1 MRSTFLQLISILFLS
16 LVLGAL
22 RPHFPK
28 GIAWTGKWPT
38 AATSA
43 EEAYKMMA
51 KPDDPAFASL
61 SDAIDAHDNKT
72 ATFIDARSS
81 DEFKA
86 GHIPRS
92 RSLPYYEMETH
103 QSALDGLKPESPLI
117 LYCEGIGCELSFF
130 LGREL
135 QGMGYTDLKIF
146 YGGYPEW
153 KNAGL
158 PLEK

>member
-1 MRSTFLQLISILFLS
+1 
-16 LVLGAL
+16 
-22 RPHFPK
+22 
-28 GIAWTGKWPT
+28 
-38 AATSA
+38 
-43 EEAYKMMA
+43 MMA

-86 GHIPRS
+86 GHIPQS
-92 RSLPYYEMETH
+92 RSLPYYELETH
-103 QSALDGLKPESPLI
+103 QSVLDGLKPESPLI

-153 KNAGL
+153 QNAGL
-158 PLEK
+158 PIEK